1 MANMEPSTEITT
13 QAEEYLEAVSRIS
26 DRGTQVTPTELSRE
40 LKVTPT
46 SVLGMLHRMEEQG
59 LSTYSR
65 QTGVILTE
73 HGRACAETIRRR
85 HRLAERLLTDIL
97 NVPWERVHDIACRF
111 EHVIDDEL
119 EPYLVRVLRNPTTC
133 PHGNS
138 LLIEGE
144 TTLALLHPLN
154 TLEAGQ
160 TAAVVRIVD
169 ESTPLLT
176 YLGELG
182 ICPGVTVKVINI
194 APFAGPLMIEIG
206 EAQHALAREVAEH
219 VLVR

>member
-1 MANMEPSTEITT
+1 MDDTTPAEITT
-13 QAEEYLEAVSRIS
+13 QTEEYLEAVSRII
-26 DRGTQVTPTELSRE
+26 DRGDLVTPTELSRE

-46 SVLGMLHRMEEQG
+46 SVLGMLRRMEEQG
-59 LSTYSR
+59 LACYSR
-65 QTGVILTE
+65 QTGVILTAR
-73 HGRACAETIRRR
+73 GKASAERIRRR

-97 NVPWERVHDIACRF
+97 GVPWERVHDIACRF

-119 EPYLVRVLRNPTTC
+119 EPYLLQALHNPTTC

-138 LLIEGE
+138 LLVVGE
-144 TTLALLHPLN
+144 TSLALHPLN
-154 TLEAGQ
+154 TLKAGQ

-182 ICPGVTVKVINI
+182 VYPGVTITVTAI
-194 APFAGPLMIEIG
+194 APFDGPLMITI
-206 EAQHALAREVAEH
+206 ATTQHAISREVAEH
-219 VLVR
+219 ILVQCG